1 MSGYPERTAHRSF
14 RLPNGLAVDS
24 LSDNDTLMVYRDI
37 FEDDCYRRCG
47 VTILDGHCILDV
59 GANTGLFILYLN
71 TILADARIYAFEP
84 VPATFQVLRR
94 NVELHNRLTI
104 QLFNV
109 GLSHQPGEVTFTHYP
124 RLSNASTMYPD
135 DSARAARRGRD
146 YVLQRFRILPRPLA
160 ALLSLCPA
168 PMRNMLAE
176 QVRRYYLKKQAV
188 TCELRTLSEFL
199 RKHGIARVDLLKVDA
214 EQSEQHILAGL
225 DEEDWPKIRQVV
237 VEVHGGNEATR
248 AMVELL
254 RRRGYHTAE
263 EPNPSFPT
271 LSLVY
276 GIRQGGPGSSR

>member
-1 MSGYPERTAHRSF
+1 MSGSPERTAHRSF

-37 FEDDCYRRCG
+37 FENDCYRRCG
-47 VTILDGHCILDV
+47 VTILDGNCILDV

-71 TILADARIYAFEP
+71 KIVTDARIYAFEP

-94 NVELHNRLTI
+94 NVEMHNRLTI

-109 GLSHQPGEVTFTHYP
+109 GLSHQSGQATFTHYP

-135 DSARAARRGRD
+135 DSARAAQQGRD
-146 YVLQRFRILPRPLA
+146 YVLDRFRMLPRPLA

-168 PMRNMLAE
+168 PIRNALAE

-199 RKHGIARVDLLKVDA
+199 GKHGIARVDLLKVDA

-225 DEEDWPKIRQVV
+225 AEEDWPKIRQVV
-237 VEVHGGNEATR
+237 VEVHGGDEAIR
-248 AMVELL
+248 AMVESL
-254 RRRGYHTAE
+254 RRRGFRTAV
-263 EPNPSFPT
+263 EPNPTFPT

-276 GIRQGGPGSSR
+276 GIRQGRPGSS

>member
-71 TILADARIYAFEP
+71 TILTDARIYAFEP

-135 DSARAARRGRD
+135 DSAGGPAGERLRPAAIPHTPPPPGRVAVPVPRA
-146 YVLQRFRILPRPLA
+146 
-160 ALLSLCPA
+160 
-168 PMRNMLAE
+168 
-176 QVRRYYLKKQAV
+176 
-188 TCELRTLSEFL
+188 
-199 RKHGIARVDLLKVDA
+199 DA
-214 EQSEQHILAGL
+214 EHA
-225 DEEDWPKIRQVV
+225 R
-237 VEVHGGNEATR
+237 
-248 AMVELL
+248 
-254 RRRGYHTAE
+254 
-263 EPNPSFPT
+263 
-271 LSLVY
+271 
-276 GIRQGGPGSSR
+276 